1 MATSL
6 QSPARE
12 TAAVFLARTEFRAGV
27 RSSAFRLVAALAFL
41 LGWSV
46 GGAPGRGAGLSA
58 YMAGEAAWKYLGFVA
73 IIWMSFAAVRDSAL
87 RMDVLILSKPQP
99 NERLVLARFMS
110 DYSQM
115 LLALLA

>member
-12 TAAVFLARTEFRAGV
+12 TAAVSLARTEFRAGV

-46 GGAPGRGAGLSA
+46 GGAPGRGAGLFA
-58 YMAGEAAWKYLGFVA
+58 YMAGGAAWEYLGFLGV
-73 IIWMSFAAVRDSAL
+73 IWMSFAAVRDSPL
-87 RMDVLILSKPQP
+87 RLGVLILSKPQP
-99 NERLVLARFMS
+99 HERPVLA
-110 DYSQM
+110 
-115 LLALLA
+115 